1 MIMVFSKYSV
11 LVTPVVT
18 FIVVHNLYKK
28 MKKKK
33 HDADLFIFKN
43 NENKTKYT

>member
-1 MIMVFSKYSV
+1 MVFSKYSV

-28 MKKKK
+28 WRKK